1 MNTGLGS
8 SKSSL
13 GWPLESQAVLAC
25 AHQRGQPNH
34 RAFRRRSSRVAL
46 GRLQPVGTTCPAV
59 NSAAGKSA
67 LCQFSHFQRP
77 GRCQRRRS
85 IGIVYLMR
93 FALAMAKCSTSTIA
107 PNPALNRTRRKR
119 RCSFNIELLH
129 HRHARRLSLRWAS
142 RVVKEI

>member
-107 PNPALNRTRRKR
+107 PTRR
-119 RCSFNIELLH
+119 
-129 HRHARRLSLRWAS
+129 
-142 RVVKEI
+142 